1 MRRLSKFLQLSAG
14 IQSCRGNLFN
24 LIVIIISYLPFDFF
38 LIVLNYYY
46 HSVTIVNTVVCA
58 TKNSWFIF
66 SMLFLVFCKWYTV
79 CSYKLGVLGPWEF
92 FWRAGSCICFVC
104 APLVECWAGT
114 SIFGH
119 CGGVDGGTVRIF
131 FPLAL

>member
-1 MRRLSKFLQLSAG
+1 M
-14 IQSCRGNLFN
+14 
-24 LIVIIISYLPFDFF
+24 
-38 LIVLNYYY
+38 VLNYYY
-46 HSVTIVNTVVCA
+46 HTVIIVNIVVCV

-92 FWRAGSCICFVC
+92 SGGPGHVYVSCVS
-104 APLVECWAGT
+104 PLVECRAGT